1 MVNNM
6 ISNNA
11 ECRVALDEVAREG
24 HAGQHD
30 ADGAPYHN
38 TPDEII
44 ADQVAEIM
52 SDRHTNDDARV
63 FLMESERFTKA
74 LWTHFAKRHDGSCPE
89 DTEASVNLNSIAE
102 TVLKEWLEKSL

>member
-1 MVNNM
+1 MYHNN
-6 ISNNA
+6 N
-11 ECRVALDEVAREG
+11 ECRVALDELAREG

-30 ADGAPYHN
+30 VDGAPYHN

-52 SDRHTNDDARV
+52 ADQFANDDARV
-63 FLMESERFTKA
+63 VLMESERFTKA
-74 LWTHFAKRHDGSCPE
+74 LWTHFAKRHDGSNPE
-89 DTEASVNLNSIAE
+89 DTESSVNLNSIAE